1 MKGVTVNAERVDLV
15 EPSIIK
21 TEEQYR
27 QALAAVE
34 QLASEDPPADSP
46 AGARLELLAKL
57 VEDYEKTRYPF
68 AQPDPVDAIVFR
80 MEQQGLRQK
89 DLAEMLGGKNRASEV
104 LARKRP
110 LTLPMIRAL
119 SEALEIPP
127 ALLIREPSAPYD
139 AAGRSAAAPSDRAVV
154 ADWLTR
160 VRKRAAA
167 DAALRGRFRAGD
179 LNEDLIR
186 YVVRLSW
193 MDKGPRLAMEFL
205 AERGIAVVIEPAPPR
220 SRIDGAA
227 LLGRSGAPV
236 IALTLRQD
244 RLDQFWS
251 TLVHELVHA
260 WKHLGSEHDQAI
272 VDEDIETFGE
282 DGIER
287 EAHDLTAELLIPH
300 AVWARSAAAQ
310 DPNEE
315 TIRALAAEL
324 QISPAIVA
332 GRAGVTKFAGQRRL
346 RAILPA
352 LDSNLLQRPEGLLAA
367 PEEQTRDGQADERH
381 PRDAITDAGLIRK
394 DVIRDG

>member
-139 AAGRSAAAPSDRAVV
+139 IAGRSAV

-272 VDEDIETFGE
+272 VDEDIETIGK

-287 EAHDLTAELLIPH
+287 EAHDLTAELLIPR
-300 AVWARSAAAQ
+300 AVWARSAVAQ

-367 PEEQTRDGQADERH
+367 PEEQARDGQADERH

-394 DVIRDG
+394 DVIGNG

>member
-1 MKGVTVNAERVDLV
+1 MKRATVNAERVDTL

-27 QALAAVE
+27 RALAAVE
-34 QLASEDPPADSP
+34 QLAAEDPPADSP

-119 SEALEIPP
+119 SEALEIPA
-127 ALLIREPSAPYD
+127 ALLIREPAAPYD
-139 AAGRSAAAPSDRAVV
+139 VAGRSEAAVSAPRTAV
-154 ADWLTR
+154 ADWLAR
-160 VRKRAAA
+160 MRERAAA
-167 DAALRGRFRAGD
+167 DAALRGRFRPGD
-179 LNEDLIR
+179 LNDALIR

-193 MDKGPRLAMEFL
+193 MDKGPRRAVEFL

-220 SRIDGAA
+220 TRIDGAA
-227 LLGRSGAPV
+227 MLGRSGAPV

-260 WKHLGSEHDQAI
+260 WKHLDGVRDQAI
-272 VDEDIETFGE
+272 VDEDIETCGE

-287 EAHDLTAELLIPH
+287 EAHDLTAELLIPR
-300 AVWARSAAAQ
+300 AAWARSAASQ

-332 GRAGVTKFAGQRRL
+332 GRAGITNFAGQRRA
-346 RAILPA
+346 RAILAEP
-352 LDSNLLQRPEGLLAA
+352 
-367 PEEQTRDGQADERH
+367 T
-381 PRDAITDAGLIRK
+381 
-394 DVIRDG
+394 